1 LAQVTRRDNFVFTD
15 DALQRI
21 VQQAQGIPRTLN
33 NLCTHALLTGVRAQQ
48 RPITATLA
56 DSVIIACTAPPPRLR
71 WQRRLAVG
79 ASLGLVASLLW
90 GVLWQELSSRHP
102 LFPTSIQA
110 QALRR
115 TAVGSP
121 AAQVQTS
128 AQSASTAGAE
138 HNGNTHGA
146 LPPRLEAPSAQ
157 SGAHIRHNAP
167 EKPRA
172 AGVRRPR
179 HAGRRQAASPRA
191 SRQPLPQRYA
201 ESRQHE
207 ATRHTVRAVVSPDH
221 TPDVKWPWNQHITY
235 ASEP

>member
-1 LAQVTRRDNFVFTD
+1 VTRCDNPVFTD

-21 VQQAQGIPRTLN
+21 VQQAQGIPRTLHS
-33 NLCTHALLTGVRAQQ
+33 LCTHALLAGVRAQQ
-48 RPITATLA
+48 RPITATLV
-56 DSVIIACTAPPPRLR
+56 DSVITACTAPPPRPR

-90 GVLWQELSSRHP
+90 GVLWQGLSSRYP
-102 LFPTSIQA
+102 LFPTSLQA

-115 TAVGSP
+115 TADRSP

-128 AQSASTAGAE
+128 AESASIAGPE
-138 HNGNTHGA
+138 HDGNTHGTP
-146 LPPRLEAPSAQ
+146 PPRLEAPSAQ
-157 SGAHIRHNAP
+157 SGAHIKHNAP

-172 AGVRRPR
+172 SGVGRPR

-191 SRQPLPQRYA
+191 SRQPQPPRYA

-207 ATRHTVRAVVSPDH
+207 ATRHTVSAAVSPNP
-221 TPDVKWPWNQHITY
+221 TPNVKRPWYERITNDL
-235 ASEP
+235 EP